1 MLQLNVSSTA
11 NSSAVYPDVT
21 ASLGTTQVLLEFT
34 QSYDYSKKGNVIA
47 TLINTPS
54 LTNPWLVFQV
64 SGSTLPTASG
74 QYDVN
79 IWQFTSSFVGS
90 NTWTNQNT
98 IWTSTA
104 ITWNFSG
111 SLVNNKTRLLSTDRA
126 FISGSNQVS
135 TTTYLSP
142 TDGGT
147 YTTYNYPK

>member
-11 NSSAVYPDVT
+11 NSSAVYPDAT
-21 ASLGTTQVLLEFT
+21 ASLGTTQVLLDFT
-34 QSYDYSKKGNVIA
+34 QSYDYSTKGNVIA
-47 TLINTPS
+47 NLINSVS

-74 QYDVN
+74 QYNVQ
-79 IWQFTSSFVGS
+79 IYEFTANTGS
-90 NTWTNQNT
+90 LGTWATQTTQWTLTNQL
-98 IWTSTA
+98 W
-104 ITWNFSG
+104 SG
-111 SLVNNKTRLLSTDRA
+111 GTGSAYTKTRLLSTDRA

-147 YTTYNYPK
+147 YTTYNYP

>member
-34 QSYDYSKKGNVIA
+34 QSYDFSKKDNVIA

-79 IWQFTSSFVGS
+79 IWQFTANTGS
-90 NTWTNQNT
+90 LGTWITQATQWLATN
-98 IWTSTA
+98 ILWSGG
-104 ITWNFSG
+104 SG
-111 SLVNNKTRLLSTDRA
+111 SAYTKTQLLSTERA

-142 TDGGT
+142 TDGGA
-147 YTTYNYPK
+147 YTTYNYP

>member
-34 QSYDYSKKGNVIA
+34 QSYDYSKKGDVVA
-47 TLINTPS
+47 TLINTVGP
-54 LTNPWLVFQV
+54 TNPWLVFQV

-79 IWQFTSSFVGS
+79 IWEFTASTSSLATWATQATQWTLTNVLWSGGTGS
-90 NTWTNQNT
+90 AYT
-98 IWTSTA
+98 
-104 ITWNFSG
+104 
-111 SLVNNKTRLLSTDRA
+111 KTQLLSTDRA

-135 TTTYLSP
+135 TTTYLLP
-142 TDGGT
+142 ANGGT
-147 YTTYNYPK
+147 YTTYNYP

>member
-11 NSSAVYPDVT
+11 NSSAVYPDAT

-34 QSYDYSKKGNVIA
+34 QSYDFSTKGNVVA

-79 IWQFTSSFVGS
+79 IWQFTANTASLG
-90 NTWTNQNT
+90 TWTTQATQWLATN
-98 IWTSTA
+98 ILWSGG
-104 ITWNFSG
+104 SG
-111 SLVNNKTRLLSTDRA
+111 SAYTKTRLLSTDRA

-147 YTTYNYPK
+147 YTTYNYP

>member
-11 NSSAVYPDVT
+11 NSSAVYPNVT

-34 QSYDYSKKGNVIA
+34 QSYDFSKKGNVIA
-47 TLINTPS
+47 NLINTP
-54 LTNPWLVFQV
+54 NPLNNWLVFQV

-79 IWQFTSSFVGS
+79 IWQFTA
-90 NTWTNQNT
+90 T
-98 IWTSTA
+98 
-104 ITWNFSG
+104 SG
-111 SLVNNKTRLLSTDRA
+111 SLGTWIAQATQWVATNVLWSGGSGSAYTKTNLLSTERA

-142 TDGGT
+142 TNGGA
-147 YTTYNYPK
+147 YTTYNYP

>member
-1 MLQLNVSSTA
+1 MLQLYVSSST

-21 ASLGTTQVLLEFT
+21 ASLGTTQVLLDFT
-34 QSYDYSKKGNVIA
+34 QSYDFSKKADVIA
-47 TLINTPS
+47 TLINTVS

-79 IWQFTSSFVGS
+79 IYQFTGAPELL
-90 NTWTNQNT
+90 TWATQNT
-98 IWTSTA
+98 LWNATA
-104 ITWNFSG
+104 QTWDSSNDF
-111 SLVNNKTRLLSTDRA
+111 VKTQLLSTERA

-147 YTTYNYPK
+147 YTTYNYP

>member
-11 NSSAVYPDVT
+11 NSSAVYPNVT
-21 ASLGTTQVLLEFT
+21 ASLGTTQVLLDFT
-34 QSYDYSKKGNVIA
+34 QSYDYSTKGDVIA
-47 TLINTPS
+47 TLINTP
-54 LTNPWLVFQV
+54 NPLNNWLVFQV

-79 IWQFTSSFVGS
+79 IYQFTS
-90 NTWTNQNT
+90 T
-98 IWTSTA
+98 
-104 ITWNFSG
+104 SG
-111 SLVNNKTRLLSTDRA
+111 SLGTWATQATQWTLTNVLWSGASGSVYTKTQLLSTDRA

-147 YTTYNYPK
+147 YSTYNYP

>member
-1 MLQLNVSSTA
+1 MLQLTVSSTA

-34 QSYDYSKKGNVIA
+34 QSYDYSKTDNVIA
-47 TLINTPS
+47 TLINTVS

-79 IWQFTSSFVGS
+79 IYQFTTNTS
-90 NTWTNQNT
+90 NLGTWATQATQWTLTN
-98 IWTSTA
+98 ILWSGG
-104 ITWNFSG
+104 SG
-111 SLVNNKTRLLSTDRA
+111 SAYNKTQLLSTERA

-142 TDGGT
+142 TNGGT
-147 YTTYNYPK
+147 YTTYNYP

>member
-1 MLQLNVSSTA
+1 MLQLNVSSTT

-21 ASLGTTQVLLEFT
+21 ASLGTTQVILEFT
-34 QSYDYSKKGNVIA
+34 QSYDYSKKGNVVA
-47 TLINTPS
+47 TLINTVGP
-54 LTNPWLVFQV
+54 TNPWLVFQV

-79 IWQFTSSFVGS
+79 IYEATGS
-90 NTWTNQNT
+90 NLLTWSTQATLWNATTN
-98 IWTSTA
+98 
-104 ITWNFSG
+104 TWNG
-111 SLVNNKTRLLSTDRA
+111 GGGITKGVLLSTDRA

-147 YTTYNYPK
+147 YTTYNYP